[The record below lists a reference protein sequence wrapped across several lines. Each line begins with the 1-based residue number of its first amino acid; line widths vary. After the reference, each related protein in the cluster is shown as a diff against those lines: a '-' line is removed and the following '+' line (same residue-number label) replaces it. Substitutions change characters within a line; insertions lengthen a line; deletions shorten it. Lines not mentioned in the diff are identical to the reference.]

1 MENKILKLNL
11 NYDANKKIESIVV
24 VRKNNIET
32 ETNPNYFDQF
42 FNNLLDEIK
51 NSSDEYKN
59 LSKKELKEKLIN
71 KGFINQHIGPYIVNM
86 EKNGDDEF
94 TILYSDRREEIV
106 NKDSR
111 KDYDDYYNSKM
122 DELREYYGDVDFEKL
137 GLFIDNRQ
145 KEKNAKKEN
154 KDLKGVKNIKI
165 TKKLVALVTTGAVLL
180 MGASGYVGHLL
191 TNRNSQK
198 GNDKPQ
204 NNIEWEFTTP
214 TPSPEL
220 ITVTPTVTATPLPTP
235 TPTVQPTSTPTV
247 QPTPTATPIIYNQPE
262 VSFTQLEDDPN
273 SQVLA
278 IEIYDG
284 YVTPHEYSDSDFD
297 CSIDNLVNIRLQNTS
312 DLASHINNPNENP
325 DLITTGTFI
334 FYEKFFQDQEDR
346 AYIEYFSKIGNEIIY
361 HAFFFIYMDTAREYI
376 QVANYEIVRCI
387 RDLEPVKVNING
399 EERYVTYDDLTPNA
413 KQLVLNIAYA
423 TSYALTSDN
432 FEYNNE
438 IIDKED
444 TQMIIID
451 ANNILNNNRTK

>member
-1 MENKILKLNL
+1 MENKIVKINL
-11 NYDANKKIESIVV
+11 NFDTDGVKSIVV
-24 VRKNNIET
+24 VRENKIET
-32 ETNPNYFDQF
+32 LTNPNYFLQVF
-42 FNNLLDEIK
+42 ASLFNEIR
-51 NSSDEYKN
+51 NSNSEYKN
-59 LSKKELKEKLIN
+59 LSEEELKNKLQEKGLLKEYSKLYIKNVQVDNDGITIIN
-71 KGFINQHIGPYIVNM
+71 SND
-86 EKNGDDEF
+86 EKERIDKASTE
-94 TILYSDRREEIV
+94 
-106 NKDSR
+106 
-111 KDYDDYYNSKM
+111 DYDNIYDSII
-122 DELREYYGDVDFEKL
+122 DSLRSYYGDVDFEKL
-137 GLFIDNRQ
+137 GLLVDNRK
-145 KEKNAKKEN
+145 KEKNIKKEN
-154 KDLKGVKNIKI
+154 NDLKGVKNIKI
-165 TKKLVALVTTGAVLL
+165 TKKMIALVTTGALLL

-198 GNDKPQ
+198 ENHKSQ

-214 TPSPEL
+214 TPTPEL
-220 ITVTPTVTATPLPTP
+220 ITVTPTVTATSLPTP
-235 TPTVQPTSTPTV
+235 TPTVQPT
-247 QPTPTATPIIYNQPE
+247 PTAPPIIYNQPE

-297 CSIDNLVNIRLQNTS
+297 CSIDNLVSIRFQNTS

-361 HAFFFIYMDTAREYI
+361 HAFYNNNMDTAREYI

-413 KQLVLNIAYA
+413 KKIVLHIAYA
-423 TSYALTSDN
+423 TAYALTSDT

-438 IIDKED
+438 IIDTAD
-444 TQMIIID
+444 TQMIIMD

>member
-1 MENKILKLNL
+1 MENKIVKINL
-11 NYDANKKIESIVV
+11 NFDTDGVKSIVV
-24 VRKNNIET
+24 VRENKIET
-32 ETNPNYFDQF
+32 RTNPNYFLQVF
-42 FNNLLDEIK
+42 ASLFNEIR
-51 NSSDEYKN
+51 NSNSEYKN
-59 LSKKELKEKLIN
+59 LSEEELKNKLQEKGLLKEYSGLYIKNVQVDNDGITIIN
-71 KGFINQHIGPYIVNM
+71 SND
-86 EKNGDDEF
+86 EKERIDKASTE
-94 TILYSDRREEIV
+94 
-106 NKDSR
+106 
-111 KDYDDYYNSKM
+111 DYDNIYDSTI
-122 DELREYYGDVDFEKL
+122 DSLRSYYGDVDFEKL
-137 GLFIDNRQ
+137 GLLVDNRK
-145 KEKNAKKEN
+145 KEKNIKKEN
-154 KDLKGVKNIKI
+154 NDLKGVKNIKI
-165 TKKLVALVTTGAVLL
+165 TKKMIALVTTGALLL

-198 GNDKPQ
+198 ENHKSQ

-214 TPSPEL
+214 TPTPEL
-220 ITVTPTVTATPLPTP
+220 ITVTPTVTATSLPTP
-235 TPTVQPTSTPTV
+235 TPTVQPT
-247 QPTPTATPIIYNQPE
+247 PTAPPIIYNQPE

-361 HAFFFIYMDTAREYI
+361 HAFYNNNMDTAREYI

>member
-1 MENKILKLNL
+1 MENKIVKINL
-11 NYDANKKIESIVV
+11 NYGTDSVKSIVV
-24 VRKNNIET
+24 VRENKIET
-32 ETNPNYFDQF
+32 RTNPNYFQQILA
-42 FNNLLDEIK
+42 NLFYEMR
-51 NSSDEYKN
+51 NSNSEYKN
-59 LSKKELKEKLIN
+59 LSEEELKNKLQEKGIL
-71 KGFINQHIGPYIVNM
+71 KGYSGLYIKNM
-86 EKNGDDEF
+86 QVDNDGI
-94 TILYSDRREEIV
+94 TILNSNDEEERID
-106 NKDSR
+106 KASTE
-111 KDYDDYYNSKM
+111 DYDNIYDSII
-122 DELREYYGDVDFEKL
+122 DRLRSYYGDVDFEKL
-137 GLFIDNRQ
+137 GLLVDNRK
-145 KEKNAKKEN
+145 KEKNIKKEN
-154 KDLKGVKNIKI
+154 NDLKGVKNIKI
-165 TKKLVALVTTGAVLL
+165 TKKMIALVTTGALLL

-198 GNDKPQ
+198 ENHKSQ

-214 TPSPEL
+214 TPTPEL
-220 ITVTPTVTATPLPTP
+220 ITVTPTVTATSLPTP
-235 TPTVQPTSTPTV
+235 TPTVQPT
-247 QPTPTATPIIYNQPE
+247 PTAPPIIYNQPE

-361 HAFFFIYMDTAREYI
+361 HAFYNNNMDTAREYI

>member
-1 MENKILKLNL
+1 MENKIVKINL
-11 NYDANKKIESIVV
+11 NFDTDGVKSIVV
-24 VRKNNIET
+24 VRENKIET
-32 ETNPNYFDQF
+32 RTNPNYFLQVF
-42 FNNLLDEIK
+42 ASLFNEIR
-51 NSSDEYKN
+51 NSSSEYKN
-59 LSKKELKEKLIN
+59 LSEEELKNKLQEKGLLKEYSGLYIKNVQVDNDGITIIN
-71 KGFINQHIGPYIVNM
+71 SND
-86 EKNGDDEF
+86 EKERIDKASTE
-94 TILYSDRREEIV
+94 
-106 NKDSR
+106 
-111 KDYDDYYNSKM
+111 DYDNIYDSII
-122 DELREYYGDVDFEKL
+122 DSLRSYYGDVDFEKL
-137 GLFIDNRQ
+137 GLLVDNRK
-145 KEKNAKKEN
+145 KEKNIKKEN
-154 KDLKGVKNIKI
+154 NDLKGVKNIKI
-165 TKKLVALVTTGAVLL
+165 TKKMIALVTTGALLL

-198 GNDKPQ
+198 ENHKSQ

-214 TPSPEL
+214 TPTPEL
-220 ITVTPTVTATPLPTP
+220 ITVTPTVTATSLPTP
-235 TPTVQPTSTPTV
+235 TPTVQPT
-247 QPTPTATPIIYNQPE
+247 PTAPPIIYNQPE

-361 HAFFFIYMDTAREYI
+361 HAFYNNNMDTAREYI

>member
-1 MENKILKLNL
+1 MENKIVKINL
-11 NYDANKKIESIVV
+11 NFDTDGVKSIVV
-24 VRKNNIET
+24 VRENKIET
-32 ETNPNYFDQF
+32 LTNPNYFLQVF
-42 FNNLLDEIK
+42 ASLFNEIR
-51 NSSDEYKN
+51 NSNSEYKN
-59 LSKKELKEKLIN
+59 LSEEELKNKLQEKGLLKEYSGLYIKNVQVDNDGITIIN
-71 KGFINQHIGPYIVNM
+71 SND
-86 EKNGDDEF
+86 EKERIDKASTE
-94 TILYSDRREEIV
+94 
-106 NKDSR
+106 
-111 KDYDDYYNSKM
+111 DYDNIYDSTI
-122 DELREYYGDVDFEKL
+122 DSLRSYYGDVDFEKL
-137 GLFIDNRQ
+137 GLLVDNRK
-145 KEKNAKKEN
+145 KEKNIKKEN
-154 KDLKGVKNIKI
+154 NDLKGVKNIKI
-165 TKKLVALVTTGAVLL
+165 TKKMIALVTTGALLL

-198 GNDKPQ
+198 ENHKSQ

-214 TPSPEL
+214 TPTPEL
-220 ITVTPTVTATPLPTP
+220 ITVTPTVTATSLPTP
-235 TPTVQPTSTPTV
+235 TPTVQPT
-247 QPTPTATPIIYNQPE
+247 PTAPPIIYNQPE

-361 HAFFFIYMDTAREYI
+361 HAFYNNNMDTAREYI

>member
-1 MENKILKLNL
+1 MENKIVKINL
-11 NYDANKKIESIVV
+11 NFDTDGVKSIVV
-24 VRKNNIET
+24 VRENKIET
-32 ETNPNYFDQF
+32 RTNPNYFLQVF
-42 FNNLLDEIK
+42 ASLFNEIR
-51 NSSDEYKN
+51 NSNSEYKN
-59 LSKKELKEKLIN
+59 LSEEELKNKLQEKGLLKEYSKLYIKNVQVDNDGITIIN
-71 KGFINQHIGPYIVNM
+71 SND
-86 EKNGDDEF
+86 EKERIDKASTE
-94 TILYSDRREEIV
+94 
-106 NKDSR
+106 
-111 KDYDDYYNSKM
+111 DYDNIYDSII
-122 DELREYYGDVDFEKL
+122 DSLRSYYGDVDFEKL
-137 GLFIDNRQ
+137 GLLVDNRK
-145 KEKNAKKEN
+145 KEKNIKKEN
-154 KDLKGVKNIKI
+154 NDLKGVKNIKI
-165 TKKLVALVTTGAVLL
+165 TKKMIALVTTGALLL

-198 GNDKPQ
+198 ENHKSQ

-214 TPSPEL
+214 TPTPEL
-220 ITVTPTVTATPLPTP
+220 ITVTPTVTATSLPTP
-235 TPTVQPTSTPTV
+235 TPTVQPT
-247 QPTPTATPIIYNQPE
+247 PTAPPIIYNQPE

-297 CSIDNLVNIRLQNTS
+297 CSIDNLVSIRLQNTS

-361 HAFFFIYMDTAREYI
+361 HAFYNNNMDTAREYI

>member
-1 MENKILKLNL
+1 MENKIVKINL
-11 NYDANKKIESIVV
+11 NFDTDGVKSIVV
-24 VRKNNIET
+24 VRENKIET
-32 ETNPNYFDQF
+32 RTNPNYFLQVF
-42 FNNLLDEIK
+42 ASLFNEIR
-51 NSSDEYKN
+51 NSNSEYKN
-59 LSKKELKEKLIN
+59 LSEEELKNKLQEKGLLKEYSKLYIKNVQVDNDGITIIN
-71 KGFINQHIGPYIVNM
+71 SND
-86 EKNGDDEF
+86 EKERIDKASTE
-94 TILYSDRREEIV
+94 
-106 NKDSR
+106 
-111 KDYDDYYNSKM
+111 DYDNIYDSII
-122 DELREYYGDVDFEKL
+122 DSLRSYYGDVDFEKL
-137 GLFIDNRQ
+137 GLLVDNRK
-145 KEKNAKKEN
+145 KEKNIKKEN
-154 KDLKGVKNIKI
+154 NDLKGVKNIKI
-165 TKKLVALVTTGAVLL
+165 TKKMIALVTTGALLL

-198 GNDKPQ
+198 ENHKSQ

-214 TPSPEL
+214 TPTPEL
-220 ITVTPTVTATPLPTP
+220 ITVTPTVTATSLPTP
-235 TPTVQPTSTPTV
+235 TPTVQPT
-247 QPTPTATPIIYNQPE
+247 PTAPPIIYNQPE

-361 HAFFFIYMDTAREYI
+361 HAFYNNNMDTAREYI

>member
-1 MENKILKLNL
+1 MENKIVKINL
-11 NYDANKKIESIVV
+11 NFDTDGVKSIVV
-24 VRKNNIET
+24 VRENKIET
-32 ETNPNYFDQF
+32 RTNPNYFLQVF
-42 FNNLLDEIK
+42 ASLFNEIR
-51 NSSDEYKN
+51 NSNSEYKN
-59 LSKKELKEKLIN
+59 LSEEELKNKLQEKGLFKEYSGLYIKNVQVDNDGITIIN
-71 KGFINQHIGPYIVNM
+71 SND
-86 EKNGDDEF
+86 EKERIDKASTE
-94 TILYSDRREEIV
+94 
-106 NKDSR
+106 
-111 KDYDDYYNSKM
+111 DYDNIYDSTI
-122 DELREYYGDVDFEKL
+122 DSLRSYYGDVDFEKL
-137 GLFIDNRQ
+137 GLLVDNRK
-145 KEKNAKKEN
+145 KEKNIKKEN
-154 KDLKGVKNIKI
+154 NDLKGVKNIKI
-165 TKKLVALVTTGAVLL
+165 TKKMIALVTTGALLL

-198 GNDKPQ
+198 ENHKSQ

-214 TPSPEL
+214 TPTPEL
-220 ITVTPTVTATPLPTP
+220 ITVTPTVTATSLPTP
-235 TPTVQPTSTPTV
+235 TPTVQPT
-247 QPTPTATPIIYNQPE
+247 PTAPPIIYNQPE

-361 HAFFFIYMDTAREYI
+361 HAFYNNNMDTAREYI

>member
-1 MENKILKLNL
+1 MENKIVKINL
-11 NYDANKKIESIVV
+11 NFDTDGVKSIVV
-24 VRKNNIET
+24 VRENKIET
-32 ETNPNYFDQF
+32 RTNPNYFLQVF
-42 FNNLLDEIK
+42 ASLFNEIR
-51 NSSDEYKN
+51 NSNSEYKN
-59 LSKKELKEKLIN
+59 LSEEELKNKLQEKGLLKEYSKLYIKNVQVDNDGITIIN
-71 KGFINQHIGPYIVNM
+71 SKN
-86 EKNGDDEF
+86 EKERIDKASTE
-94 TILYSDRREEIV
+94 
-106 NKDSR
+106 
-111 KDYDDYYNSKM
+111 DYDNIYDSTI
-122 DELREYYGDVDFEKL
+122 DSLRSYYGDVDFEKL
-137 GLFIDNRQ
+137 GLLVDNRK
-145 KEKNAKKEN
+145 KEKNIKKEN
-154 KDLKGVKNIKI
+154 NDLKGVKNIKI
-165 TKKLVALVTTGAVLL
+165 TKKMIALVTTGALLL

-198 GNDKPQ
+198 ENHKSQ

-214 TPSPEL
+214 TPTPEL
-220 ITVTPTVTATPLPTP
+220 ITVTPTVTATSLPTP
-235 TPTVQPTSTPTV
+235 TPTVQPT
-247 QPTPTATPIIYNQPE
+247 PTAPPIIYNQPE

-361 HAFFFIYMDTAREYI
+361 HAFYNNNMDTAREYI

>member
-1 MENKILKLNL
+1 MENKIVKINL
-11 NYDANKKIESIVV
+11 NFDTDGVKSIVV
-24 VRKNNIET
+24 VRENKIET
-32 ETNPNYFDQF
+32 RTNPNYFLQVF
-42 FNNLLDEIK
+42 ASLFNEIR
-51 NSSDEYKN
+51 NSNSEYKN
-59 LSKKELKEKLIN
+59 LSEEELKNKLQEKGLLKEYSGLYIKNVQVDNDGITIIN
-71 KGFINQHIGPYIVNM
+71 SND
-86 EKNGDDEF
+86 EKERIDKASTE
-94 TILYSDRREEIV
+94 
-106 NKDSR
+106 
-111 KDYDDYYNSKM
+111 DYDNIYDSTI
-122 DELREYYGDVDFEKL
+122 DSLRSYYGDVDFEKL
-137 GLFIDNRQ
+137 GLLVDNRK
-145 KEKNAKKEN
+145 KEKNIKKEN
-154 KDLKGVKNIKI
+154 NDLKGVKNIKI
-165 TKKLVALVTTGAVLL
+165 TKKMIALVTTGALLL

-198 GNDKPQ
+198 ENHKSQ

-214 TPSPEL
+214 TPTPEL
-220 ITVTPTVTATPLPTP
+220 ITVTPTVTATSLPTP
-235 TPTVQPTSTPTV
+235 TPTVQPT
-247 QPTPTATPIIYNQPE
+247 PTAPPIIYNQPE

-361 HAFFFIYMDTAREYI
+361 HAFYNNNMDTAREYI

-444 TQMIIID
+444 SQMIIID

>member
-1 MENKILKLNL
+1 MENKIVKINL
-11 NYDANKKIESIVV
+11 NFDTDGVKSIVV
-24 VRKNNIET
+24 VRENKIET
-32 ETNPNYFDQF
+32 RTNPNYFLQVF
-42 FNNLLDEIK
+42 ASLFNEIR
-51 NSSDEYKN
+51 NSNSEYKN
-59 LSKKELKEKLIN
+59 LSEEELKNKLQEKGLLKEYSGLYIKNVQVDNDGITIIN
-71 KGFINQHIGPYIVNM
+71 SND
-86 EKNGDDEF
+86 EKERIDKASTE
-94 TILYSDRREEIV
+94 
-106 NKDSR
+106 
-111 KDYDDYYNSKM
+111 DYDNIYDSTI
-122 DELREYYGDVDFEKL
+122 DSLRSYYGDVDFEKL
-137 GLFIDNRQ
+137 GLLVDNRK
-145 KEKNAKKEN
+145 KEKNIKKEN
-154 KDLKGVKNIKI
+154 NDLKGVKNIKI
-165 TKKLVALVTTGAVLL
+165 TKKMIALVTTGALLL

-198 GNDKPQ
+198 ENHKSQ

-214 TPSPEL
+214 TPTPEL
-220 ITVTPTVTATPLPTP
+220 ITVTPTVTATSLPTP
-235 TPTVQPTSTPTV
+235 TPTVQPT
-247 QPTPTATPIIYNQPE
+247 PTAPPIIYNQPE

-297 CSIDNLVNIRLQNTS
+297 CSIDNLVSIRLQNTS

-361 HAFFFIYMDTAREYI
+361 HAFYNNNMDTAREYI

>member
-1 MENKILKLNL
+1 MENKIVKINL
-11 NYDANKKIESIVV
+11 NFDTDGVKSIVV
-24 VRKNNIET
+24 VRENKIET
-32 ETNPNYFDQF
+32 LTNPNYFLQVF
-42 FNNLLDEIK
+42 ASLFNEIR
-51 NSSDEYKN
+51 NSNSEYKN
-59 LSKKELKEKLIN
+59 LSEEELKNKLQEKGLLKEYSKLYIKNVQVDNDGITIIN
-71 KGFINQHIGPYIVNM
+71 SND
-86 EKNGDDEF
+86 EKERIDKASTE
-94 TILYSDRREEIV
+94 
-106 NKDSR
+106 
-111 KDYDDYYNSKM
+111 DYDNIYDSTI
-122 DELREYYGDVDFEKL
+122 DSLRSYYGDVDFEKL
-137 GLFIDNRQ
+137 GLLVDNRK
-145 KEKNAKKEN
+145 KEKNIKKEN
-154 KDLKGVKNIKI
+154 NDLKGVKNIKI
-165 TKKLVALVTTGAVLL
+165 TKKMIALVTTGALLL

-198 GNDKPQ
+198 ENHKSQ

-214 TPSPEL
+214 TPTPEL
-220 ITVTPTVTATPLPTP
+220 ITVTPTVTATSLPTP
-235 TPTVQPTSTPTV
+235 TPTVQPT
-247 QPTPTATPIIYNQPE
+247 PTAPPIIYNQPE

-361 HAFFFIYMDTAREYI
+361 HAFYNNNMDTAREYI

>member
-1 MENKILKLNL
+1 MENKIVKINL
-11 NYDANKKIESIVV
+11 NFDTDGVKSIVV
-24 VRKNNIET
+24 VRENKIET
-32 ETNPNYFDQF
+32 RTNPNYFLQVF
-42 FNNLLDEIK
+42 ASLFNEIR
-51 NSSDEYKN
+51 NSNSEYKN
-59 LSKKELKEKLIN
+59 LSEEELKNKLQEKGLLKEYSKLYIKNVQVDNDGITIIN
-71 KGFINQHIGPYIVNM
+71 SND
-86 EKNGDDEF
+86 EKERIDKASTE
-94 TILYSDRREEIV
+94 
-106 NKDSR
+106 
-111 KDYDDYYNSKM
+111 DYDNIYDSTI
-122 DELREYYGDVDFEKL
+122 DSLRSYYGDVDFEKL
-137 GLFIDNRQ
+137 GLLVDNRK
-145 KEKNAKKEN
+145 KEKNIKKEN
-154 KDLKGVKNIKI
+154 NDLKGVKNIKI
-165 TKKLVALVTTGAVLL
+165 TKKMIALVTTGALLL

-198 GNDKPQ
+198 ENHKSQ

-214 TPSPEL
+214 TPTPEL
-220 ITVTPTVTATPLPTP
+220 ITVTPTVTATSLPTP
-235 TPTVQPTSTPTV
+235 TPTVQPT
-247 QPTPTATPIIYNQPE
+247 PTAPPIIYNQPE

-361 HAFFFIYMDTAREYI
+361 HAFYNNNMDTAREYI

>member
-1 MENKILKLNL
+1 MENKIVKINL
-11 NYDANKKIESIVV
+11 NYGADSKLESIIVVRENKIET
-24 VRKNNIET
+24 R
-32 ETNPNYFDQF
+32 TNPNYFQQILA
-42 FNNLLDEIK
+42 NLFYEMR
-51 NSSDEYKN
+51 NSNSEYKN
-59 LSKKELKEKLIN
+59 LSEEGLKNKLQEKGIL
-71 KGFINQHIGPYIVNM
+71 KGYSGLYIKNM
-86 EKNGDDEF
+86 QVDNDGI
-94 TILYSDRREEIV
+94 TILNSNDEEERID
-106 NKDSR
+106 KASTE
-111 KDYDDYYNSKM
+111 DYDNIYDSII
-122 DELREYYGDVDFEKL
+122 DRLRSYYGDVDFEKL

-145 KEKNAKKEN
+145 KEKNVKKEN

-165 TKKLVALVTTGAVLL
+165 TKKMVALVTTGAVLL

-325 DLITTGTFI
+325 DLTTTGTFI
-334 FYEKFFQDQEDR
+334 FYEKFFQNEADR
-346 AYIEYFSKIGNEIIY
+346 AYIKYFSNIGNEIIY
-361 HAFFFIYMDTAREYI
+361 QAFYNNNMDTAREYI

-387 RDLEPVKVNING
+387 RDLEPVRVNING

-423 TSYALTSDN
+423 TSYALTSDT
-432 FEYNNE
+432 FEYNDE

-444 TQMIIID
+444 TQMIVID
-451 ANNILNNNRTK
+451 ANNILNNSITK